1 MGRRGDGEIRG
12 APGDGE
18 RVAEARPGRVLSL
31 RGLWYRGP
39 FEHSG
44 SVLTLDDWFNPA
56 RTRDDYV
63 PTGWKGPPGT
73 KARAVTGHDFGLDL
87 TAEERKALIA
97 FLKTL

>member
-1 MGRRGDGEIRG
+1 
-12 APGDGE
+12 
-18 RVAEARPGRVLSL
+18 
-31 RGLWYRGP
+31 
-39 FEHSG
+39 
-44 SVLTLDDWFNPA
+44 VLTLDDWFNPA